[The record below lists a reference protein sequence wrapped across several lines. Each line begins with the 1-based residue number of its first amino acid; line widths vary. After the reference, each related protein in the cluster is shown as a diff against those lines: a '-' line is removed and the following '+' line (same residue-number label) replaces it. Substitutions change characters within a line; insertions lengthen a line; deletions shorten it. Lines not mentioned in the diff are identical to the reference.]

1 MSKADVARELETVRA
16 VAVLRLT
23 EVAMGLV
30 AYGLDRQETAAIL
43 KGVIDEALVKVY
55 GEQ

>member
-1 MSKADVARELETVRA
+1 MSKDDVARELETVRA

-23 EVAMGLV
+23 EVAMGLL
-30 AYGLDRQETAAIL
+30 AYGLDRDETAVVL
-43 KGVIDEALVKVY
+43 RGVIDEALVKVY